1 MSDAR
6 IGQEVGRYR
15 IASLLAA
22 GANSRVYVAHDAELD
37 RWVALK
43 VVETRARVPAVGSHD
58 TPFGV
63 TRADVVREAR
73 ALARASHPNL
83 VAVFEVGDLGD
94 AVYIAME
101 LATGQTLSGWLAER
115 PRPVEEIL
123 AIFAAAGA
131 GLAAAH
137 AAGIVHGDFK
147 PDNVV
152 VEPGGRVRVVD
163 FGLARVRG
171 AQGGGDRRFAGTP
184 RFMAREQFLGEPV
197 CERTDQFAFCVALYR
212 ALYGEWAFA
221 GTSVPEIS
229 YSVVHTDP
237 RRPTWRRGTRGL
249 ERAVMTGLAMDR
261 AARHASMG
269 ALLQALAH
277 SAPGRKMGTPFPGR
291 P

>member
-6 IGQEVGRYR
+6 IGREVGRYR
-15 IASLLAA
+15 VASLLAA
-22 GANSRVYVAHDAELD
+22 GANSRVYVAYDAELD

-63 TRADVVREAR
+63 SRADVVREAR

-83 VAVFEVGDLGD
+83 VSVFEVGDLGD
-94 AVYIAME
+94 SVYIAME
-101 LATGQTLSGWLAER
+101 LATGQTLTAWLAER
-115 PRPVEEIL
+115 PRAVEEIL
-123 AIFAAAGA
+123 AIFAAAGS

-137 AAGIVHGDFK
+137 AAGIIHGDFK

-171 AQGGGDRRFAGTP
+171 APDGDRRYAGTP
-184 RFMAREQFLGEPV
+184 RFMAREQFLGEPL
-197 CERTDQFAFCVALYR
+197 CERTDQFAFCLALYR
-212 ALYGEWAFA
+212 ALYDQWAFA
-221 GTSVPEIS
+221 GTTVPEIA
-229 YSVVHTDP
+229 YSVVHGDP
-237 RRPTWRRGTRGL
+237 RRPTGRRGSREL
-249 ERAVMTGLAMDR
+249 ERVVMTGLAMDR
-261 AARHASMG
+261 AARHASMA
-269 ALLQALAH
+269 ALLQALEH
-277 SAPGRKMGTPFPGR
+277 SAPRRKMGTPFSRR